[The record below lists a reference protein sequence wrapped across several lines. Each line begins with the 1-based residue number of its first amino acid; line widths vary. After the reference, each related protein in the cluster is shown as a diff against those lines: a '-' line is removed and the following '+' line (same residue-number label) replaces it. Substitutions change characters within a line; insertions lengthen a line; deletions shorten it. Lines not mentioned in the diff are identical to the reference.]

1 MFTDVSGLI
10 AHNPPA
16 LHGGVAVA
24 DLFGDGAA
32 ALVVAGFGGPNRVLR
47 WSAGRVRDVVVPDLA
62 DIARHAVAA
71 AAGDLDGDGREEL
84 YVVNADPPAGGRA
97 AADRLFDPQP
107 DGRWEDLFSRPE
119 NRAARTPRAGRSVAA
134 VDRRGVG
141 RYGFFVAGGGPAR
154 LVEQRPDGGLVDLA
168 PALELDRAA
177 GGWGVLAL
185 PVLSDHPD
193 LLCVNDHVPHFH
205 GPNFAFRNRGDGT
218 FAEVAAELGLCDP
231 GEHGRGVAACDAG
244 DGGFALC
251 WGNWD
256 GPHRLMVCG
265 PGGAWKDRA
274 TPGLA
279 FPSAVRAV
287 VAADFDND
295 GHDEL
300 FFLNVGEPNRL
311 FRVSP
316 ELTMLDPGEGLDP
329 GGYGTG
335 AAVCDVDG
343 DGVLELVVARG
354 ERAAQ
359 PLGLFKARGA
369 EGNGWLRVRPL
380 TRFGAPARGSVVRA
394 EAGGRVRV
402 KGVGQA
408 EPVAHFGFG
417 PGGRAER
424 VRVTWPDGAAVVLLN
439 PGENRTVTVPYPRG

>member
-1 MFTDVSGLI
+1 MFTDVSGLV
-10 AHNPPA
+10 AHNPAA

-24 DLFGDGAA
+24 DLFGDGTS
-32 ALVVAGFGGPNRVLR
+32 ALVAAGFGGPNRVLR
-47 WSAGRVRDVVVPDLA
+47 WSAGRLRDVVVPDLA
-62 DIARHAVAA
+62 DVARHAVAV

-84 YVVNADPPAGGRA
+84 YVVNADPPAGNRLV
-97 AADRLFDPQP
+97 ADRLFDPQP
-107 DGRWEDLFSRPE
+107 DGRWVDLLSRPE
-119 NRAARTPRAGRSVAA
+119 NRAARAAAGAGVVA

-141 RYGFFVAGGGPAR
+141 RYGFVVAGGGPAR
-154 LVEQRPDGGLVDLA
+154 LVEQRPDGGLADLA
-168 PALELDRAA
+168 AAVGLDRPAD
-177 GGWGVLAL
+177 GGGLLAL
-185 PVLSDHPD
+185 PVFSGHPD
-193 LLCVNDHVPHFH
+193 VVCVNGG

-218 FAEVAAELGLCDP
+218 FAEAAAELGLCDP
-231 GEHGRGVAACDAG
+231 DESGRGVAACDAG
-244 DGGFALC
+244 GGLALC
-251 WGNWD
+251 WGNRD
-256 GPHRLMVCG
+256 GPHRLMACG
-265 PGGAWKDRA
+265 SGGAWRDRA

-279 FPSAVRAV
+279 FPSAARAV

-300 FFLNVGEPNRL
+300 FVLNAGEPNRL
-311 FRVSP
+311 FRVTP
-316 ELTMLDPGEGLDP
+316 ELAMLDPGEALDP

-335 AAVCDVDG
+335 AVACDVDG

-359 PLGLFKARGA
+359 PLGLYKARGA
-369 EGNGWLRVRPL
+369 DGNGWLRVRPL

-402 KGVGQA
+402 KGVCGG

-424 VRVTWPDGAAVVLLN
+424 VRVAWPDGAAVVLLN